1 MQPLWKT
8 VWRFLFKKLKIELPY
23 DPAIPEY
30 TSGKDEDSNFILFFF
45 CNNIF
50 ILLYFLTLQYCIG

>member
-8 VWRFLFKKLKIELPY
+8 VWRFLFKKLKIELLY

-30 TSGKDEDSNFILFFF
+30 TSGKDEDSNFIL
-45 CNNIF
+45 C
-50 ILLYFLTLQYCIG
+50 FL